1 MAQKEEQINSQ
12 AAFLTDNQISF
23 ENLDNITLN
32 QKLDSIFNNLIY
44 NNPDIKLTPKNFE
57 PKNLFILFDYFF
69 NRFNDITTIPIIF
82 EKRNDIF
89 KYLSEILINNLQNLK
104 EKKEQENFS
113 KFFYNLNFFQTIL
126 DSLKNKD
133 FSSFKEKF
141 PLFIKVRINLFILF

>member
-69 NRFNDITTIPIIF
+69 NRLNDITTIPIIF

>member
-1 MAQKEEQINSQ
+1 MNIIQDSINSQ
-12 AAFLTDNQISF
+12 APFLTEHQIDF
-23 ENLDNITLN
+23 DKLNNITLN